1 MRDITNT
8 ALGTFSPIRCGT
20 LQTPSIQT
28 QCPHCVQWD
37 CGVKQTNTLY
47 EAKQIPTS
55 GLRISFDTICNNLH
69 QIFGLSQLFYL
80 IKMSL
85 YIYSIR
91 NILPYPMWDITNA
104 TSANGG
110 INYPY
115 NATAISPFVSSIS
128 SLTKQMVSERA
139 LLHFSWRTK
148 RRVLL
153 DSPFS
158 PLDDWNAPFC
168 EPCVFWERFLCGWVY
183 VMLWSTCGAL
193 QLIQVIYTCHNLH
206 FPNPLQEVNGQL

>member
-1 MRDITNT
+1 MWDITNT
-8 ALGTFSPIRCGT
+8 PMHIQCLYCILWDYEIKLINTPYGTK
-20 LQTPSIQT
+20 QTP
-28 QCPHCVQWD
+28 
-37 CGVKQTNTLY
+37 
-47 EAKQIPTS
+47 TS
-55 GLRISFDTICNNLH
+55 RLRINFDTICNDPH
-69 QIFGLSQLFYL
+69 PIFGPKGALTALKCVYL
-80 IKMSL
+80 VKMSF
-85 YIYSIR
+85 YIYNVR

-148 RRVLL
+148 RRILL

-158 PLDDWNAPFC
+158 PLWRLKRTVLRTM
-168 EPCVFWERFLCGWVY
+168 CVLGEVPVWMSVRDAVIN
-183 VMLWSTCGAL
+183 MWSIEIDTGD
-193 QLIQVIYTCHNLH
+193 LH
-206 FPNPLQEVNGQL
+206 LS